1 MDGSTD
7 PALNAIK
14 TKVESGIRLSAEDG
28 LTLMRS
34 PDPWT
39 VCSLA
44 DQVRRRMHGDL
55 AWYNVNK
62 HINYSNICALSC
74 TFCAFHRKRDQDGAY
89 EYSLDDIRREAS
101 AAIEAGATEVHIVGG
116 LHPWLPFE
124 YYTDMMRAIHE
135 VAPSL
140 HIKAFTAVEIVH
152 LARISKRGRDGYE
165 GIKSVLSDL
174 GGGLKLTAGVRTT
187 TASTMRHSR
196 KIRGDVRRCPPSGP
210 TA

>member
-1 MDGSTD
+1 MLSRMFQWVGKFRSASLMAYHDVIPMNAIQTSTSPSLDGSTD

-74 TFCAFHRKRDQDGAY
+74 TFSAFHRKRDQDGAY

-101 AAIEAGATEVHIVGG
+101 AAIEAGRPRSTSSEGCIPGC
-116 LHPWLPFE
+116 
-124 YYTDMMRAIHE
+124 
-135 VAPSL
+135 PSS
-140 HIKAFTAVEIVH
+140 T
-152 LARISKRGRDGYE
+152 
-165 GIKSVLSDL
+165 
-174 GGGLKLTAGVRTT
+174 TRT
-187 TASTMRHSR
+187 
-196 KIRGDVRRCPPSGP
+196 
-210 TA
+210 